1 HLTGSALSSL
11 TVLAKDR
18 SAPAIVMIEPQATF
32 VVTNTNANGPGS
44 LFFAI
49 SDANETPGA
58 DLITFN
64 IPGPSPYVINQTV
77 PLPTV
82 TDPVTLDGT
91 TQPGFAGTPL
101 VEL

>member
-1 HLTGSALSSL
+1 MSEKASVGKGNVSLNVASAPVAVLPMHLTGSALSSL

-64 IPGPSPYVINQTV
+64 IPGPSPYVINQ
-77 PLPTV
+77 
-82 TDPVTLDGT
+82 
-91 TQPGFAGTPL
+91 
-101 VEL
+101 